1 VRYRALAMPPPH
13 HHLKRG
19 QLKPLS
25 LWAILV
31 QEEAPSAGV
40 TPIVWLLWTSLPITD
55 LDAALR
61 CVRWYSYRWLIERY
75 HFVLK
80 SGCRLEDLQLA
91 EAARLERALATY
103 CIVAWRLLW
112 LTYEARQ
119 NPDTPCDRVL
129 ERSEWQALYCRIHK
143 TSRPP
148 ATPPTLRQAVRWIAQ
163 LGGFLGRKAD
173 GEPGVQTIWLG
184 LHHNLRVMMR
194 RLGVGSRSTPELCSD
209 SWSRDPF
216 QGAPPVIRKRMLASL
231 IFICSAIFLGRIRL
245 SSSFSFQYLLL

>member
-1 VRYRALAMPPPH
+1 MTGVWTQRVCLGDVEPESAVRVVHGAAQGWATRAPGALERALLGAGDAAAAPSPEA
-13 HHLKRG
+13 G

-31 QEEAPSAGV
+31 QEEAPPAGV

-91 EAARLERALATY
+91 AAARLERALATY

-119 NPDTPCDRVL
+119 NPDTPCERAL
-129 ERSEWQALYCRIHK
+129 ERSEWQALYCHIHK

-163 LGGFLGRKAD
+163 LGGFLGRKWD

-184 LHHNLRVMMR
+184 LR
-194 RLGVGSRSTPELCSD
+194 RLADMTAMWQLMM
-209 SWSRDPF
+209 
-216 QGAPPVIRKRMLASL
+216 PPPHPG
-231 IFICSAIFLGRIRL
+231 FIITYG
-245 SSSFSFQYLLL
+245 